1 MKIVCDR
8 DKLLAAFQTAV
19 LFVPGRNT
27 PKDVLSYIRIDA
39 QADGVTLQ
47 ATDLDTG
54 ALVHVE
60 GVDVDQPGAVLLPAV
75 HLGSILRESTDRQL
89 RIHVTSKGAEVRG
102 EHSELR
108 LNTRDVSEFPSFGPF
123 HEDKYHLIDGRV
135 LRTVIQRT
143 VFATDT
149 ESARYAL
156 GGVLLELEPEKLI
169 AVATDGRRLAKVEAS
184 ATAVGGHA
192 AGGAKAGSDMAPPI
206 VRTQALVAIARALTD
221 ADQEMRLTV
230 RASDV
235 VFQSPRAAFFSRLVE
250 GRFPRWRDVIPKRPD
265 AVRVELPVG
274 PLGVALRQAAVVLSG
289 EYRGIDFQLDS
300 GSLVLAAA
308 SGELG
313 EARIELP
320 VSYAGPP
327 IAVMLDYRFV
337 LDFLKVLPDESQV
350 LMEVENAETAVLFTA
365 EEGAYLYVV
374 MPLSRDR
381 APGT

>member
-1 MKIVCDR
+1 MKIVCER
-8 DKLLAAFQTAV
+8 EKLQAAFQTAV

-27 PKDVLSYIRIDA
+27 PKDVLSYIRLDA

-54 ALVHVE
+54 ALVQVE
-60 GVDVDQPGAVLLPAV
+60 GVDVDQPGSVLLPAS
-75 HLGSILRESTDRQL
+75 HLGSLLRESTDRQL
-89 RIHVTSKGAEVRG
+89 RIQVTNKGAFVRG
-102 EHSELR
+102 EHTEYR
-108 LNTRDVSEFPSFGPF
+108 LNTRDVSEFPTFGPF
-123 HEDKYHLIDGRV
+123 REDKYHLIDGRV

-143 VFATDT
+143 AFATDT

-156 GGVLLELEPEKLI
+156 GGVLMELEPEKLI

-192 AGGAKAGSDMAPPI
+192 TGGGKAGSDAAPTI
-206 VRTQALVAIARALTD
+206 VRTQALNAIARALTE
-221 ADQEMRLTV
+221 ADDQIRITV
-230 RASDV
+230 RSSDIV
-235 VFQSPRAAFFSRLVE
+235 LTSPRASFFSRLVE
-250 GRFPRWRDVIPKRPD
+250 GRFPRWRDVIPKRPE
-265 AVRVELPVG
+265 AARIELPVG
-274 PLGVALRQAAVVLSG
+274 PLGAAIRQAAVVLAG

-300 GSLVLAAA
+300 GSLVLVAA

-320 VSYAGPP
+320 VNYAGSPM
-327 IAVMLDYRFV
+327 AVMLDYRFV

-350 LMEVENAETAVLFTA
+350 LMEVENAENAVLFTA
-365 EEGAYLYVV
+365 DEGAYLYVV

>member
-1 MKIVCDR
+1 MKIVCKRHD
-8 DKLLAAFQTAV
+8 LLTAFQTAV

-27 PKDVLSYIRIDA
+27 PKDVLAYVRIEA

-54 ALVHVE
+54 AIVRVE
-60 GVDVDQPGAVLLPAV
+60 GVDVDQPGVALLPAS
-75 HLGSILRESTDRQL
+75 HLGSLLRESTDERL
-89 RIHVTSKGAEVRG
+89 RIQVTSQGAVVRG

-108 LNTRDVSEFPSFGPF
+108 LNTRDESEFPALGPF

-143 VFATDT
+143 EFATDA
-149 ESARYAL
+149 ESTRYAL
-156 GGVLLELEPEKLI
+156 GGVLFELEPDTLI

-192 AGGAKAGSDMAPPI
+192 AGELSTI
-206 VRTQALVAIARALTD
+206 VRAASLRAIARAL
-221 ADQEMRLTV
+221 ADGDEEVRMTV
-230 RASDV
+230 RSSDV
-235 VFQSPRAAFFSRLVE
+235 VFQSPRATFFSRLVE

-265 AVRVELPVG
+265 AARVELPVG
-274 PLGVALRQAAVVLSG
+274 PLSAAIRQAAVVLSG
-289 EYRGIDFQLDS
+289 EYRGIDFQLGA
-300 GSLVLAAA
+300 GSLVLVAA
-308 SGELG
+308 SSELG
-313 EARIELP
+313 DARIELP

-327 IAVMLDYRFV
+327 MAVMLDYRFV
-337 LDFLKVLPDESQV
+337 LEFLKVLPDESQV
-350 LMEVENAETAVLFTA
+350 QMEVENAENAVLLTA

-381 APGT
+381 APGS